1 MTRVDHC
8 VQRKLL
14 LALESFQ
21 AVTQVRS
28 LWVVRLL
35 VTCQVVLA
43 LQRCIANLAN
53 EAALH
58 VLMAD
63 HVLVENFFFRVG
75 DLTLRANEEHR
86 AVQCELQSDL
96 ARLRPWLLLLRRL
109 LLFLLL
115 RGRNVRRLRLDV
127 MNYGLRL
134 LDRLDDVGD

>member
-1 MTRVDHC
+1 MARMDHC
-8 VQRKLL
+8 MQRKLL

-43 LQRCIANLAN
+43 LQRCIANLAH
-53 EAALH
+53 EAAFH

-63 HVLVENFFFRVG
+63 HVLVENFFLG
-75 DLTLRANEEHR
+75 ICDLTLGTNEEHR

-96 ARLRPWLLLLRRL
+96 ARLRPRLLLLRCL

-115 RGRNVRRLRLDV
+115 RG
-127 MNYGLRL
+127 
-134 LDRLDDVGD
+134 